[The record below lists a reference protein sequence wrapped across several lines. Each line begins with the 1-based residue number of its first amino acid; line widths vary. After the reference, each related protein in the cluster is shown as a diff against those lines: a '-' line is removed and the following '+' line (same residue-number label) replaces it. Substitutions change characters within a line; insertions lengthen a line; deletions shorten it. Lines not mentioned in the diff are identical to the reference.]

1 MLDLKREIW
10 QNASQMTWHLWS
22 RMKEPLAGL
31 VASTRTRQNWRRRLR
46 SHVDSVSPCN
56 FQSFFA
62 MKPRIS
68 LYIYFHLC
76 FKIRRKIQ
84 ADLRN
89 FIINNEQLVSEIFS
103 YKERNQIN
111 YSNVVS
117 FIKTSMACE
126 MNKDAAPLPTTD
138 VMHLLKC
145 VISVARSEAGQSGL
159 S

>member
-1 MLDLKREIW
+1 MAFVVEDKRTLSW
-10 QNASQMTWHLWS
+10 SGRFHTDTTKLTSASSQPRWLCFALQFS
-22 RMKEPLAGL
+22 
-31 VASTRTRQNWRRRLR
+31 VILR
-46 SHVDSVSPCN
+46 HETSY
-56 FQSFFA
+56 
-62 MKPRIS
+62 KPI
-68 LYIYFHLC
+68 YIYFHLC

-103 YKERNQIN
+103 YKERNQIS

-145 VISVARSEAGQSGL
+145 VICVARSEAGQSGL